1 MNFTNVLGTLTAIL
15 TVLTGVMTQLLGCS
29 VDATGVTVCTSTL
42 LPAKYMAIAAS
53 IFGILTLISKLMRPG
68 GALHSLF
75 GQTAVVVDGAKSAP
89 GVVTKAQVA
98 SK

>member
-1 MNFTNVLGTLTAIL
+1 MSFTNIFGTVTAIL
-15 TVLTGVMTQLLGCS
+15 TVLTGVMTQLLGC
-29 VDATGVTVCTSTL
+29 VTDAAGVTVCTSTL

-75 GQTAVVVDGAKSAP
+75 GKTAVVVDKP
-89 GVVTKAQVA
+89 GVGTVTPAQV
-98 SK
+98 KTP

>member
-1 MNFTNVLGTLTAIL
+1 MNYTNLFGTITAIL
-15 TVLTGVMTQLLGCS
+15 TVLTGVMTQLLGCTT
-29 VDATGVTVCTSTL
+29 DAMGITTCSSTL

-53 IFGILTLISKLMRPG
+53 VFGVVTIVSKLMRPG

-75 GQTAVVVDGAKSAP
+75 GQTAVVVDKANTVP
-89 GVVTKAQVA
+89 GTVTKAQVA

>member
-1 MNFTNVLGTLTAIL
+1 MNFTNLLGTVTAIL

-29 VDATGVTVCTSTL
+29 TDAMGVTVCTSTL

-53 IFGILTLISKLMRPG
+53 VFGILTIVSKLARPG

-75 GQTAVVVDGAKSAP
+75 GQTAVVVDAARNGP